1 MVSVGTQLYALVFE
15 WVQINTERHLQVT
28 RANGTANFERTD
40 IPYNHELQLLRILRF
55 SSGELAY
62 QFMILGR
69 DDHCSSK
76 CMRCQW

>member
-40 IPYNHELQLLRILRF
+40 IPYDHELQLLRILQF
-55 SSGELAY
+55 SSGVLAY
-62 QFMILGR
+62 QFKILDR